1 MKTLGRILIRNS
13 PEVGIFVPLSQLDI
27 EPGLYNLERNNRGV
41 IELRYVGLPQYSFE
55 HLGAL
60 SPTGLVDNREHS
72 LLTEEEFAL
81 QFNKS

>member
-60 SPTGLVDNREHS
+60 SPTALVDNRAHA
-72 LLTEEEFAL
+72 LLTPEEFAL

>member
-27 EPGLYNLERNNRGV
+27 EPGLYNLERNNHGV

-60 SPTGLVDNREHS
+60 SPTGLVDNREHA
-72 LLTEEEFAL
+72 LLTEEEFAIL
-81 QFNKS
+81 LTNR

>member
-27 EPGLYNLERNNRGV
+27 EPGLYNLERNNHGV

-60 SPTGLVDNREHS
+60 SPNGLVDNREHA
-72 LLTEEEFAL
+72 LLTQEEFAIL
-81 QFNKS
+81 LTNR